1 MQPGDT
7 IILGGGRK
15 GRREE
20 RGRKERGRKEREK
33 REKRE
38 RREEGGRRYTTNFVQ
53 EETGYY
59 LLDRCSFPDTMSS
72 SNEYTEP
79 CVWG

>member
-7 IILGGGRK
+7 IILGGGRR
-15 GRREE
+15 GGREE
-20 RGRKERGRKEREK
+20 KEREREREK
-33 REKRE
+33 RRE
-38 RREEGGRRYTTNFVQ
+38 GEGRRGRKYTTNFVQ